1 MGLFERAR
9 DGEGRLR
16 SANDVLNFLGVE
28 NGATIYGGVGE
39 GDEVAEG
46 VQCCL
51 TGCGVRGSVARTLGQ
66 RRNHISWKEFMKIR
80 VISITFTMAVTLA
93 CRTFAADKPIAAAG
107 TNAPLLS
114 TSLKPDEV
122 VARVNGTEIKRK
134 ELDAAVKAFT
144 YQMSRRGRPIPPGQS
159 GGMERD
165 MLDELIGRQLLL
177 QEGSKHIPADIDKKV
192 QEQIDQ
198 VKKQVGSDEQ
208 LKKTLADTGIT
219 FDEYTK
225 RVRDNIIIHEAVQSV
240 VDKEVKI
247 APEDVRAFY
256 DKNPDQFKQPETVRA
271 SHILIRVTPDASDV
285 VKKEKRTQIDSVRTL
300 VKNGEKFAD
309 VAKKF
314 SEDPG
319 SAANGGDLGFFGRG
333 QMVPEFDAAAFSLKT
348 NEISDVITTQYGY
361 HVLLVT
367 DRKPPGTVPFDQVK
381 EDLAQFLK
389 QRKGADITRDQVA
402 SLRKAAKVE
411 ILIPEPP
418 PAPNV
423 ETAPVQAPTK

>member
-1 MGLFERAR
+1 MKTRVVLF
-9 DGEGRLR
+9 
-16 SANDVLNFLGVE
+16 
-28 NGATIYGGVGE
+28 
-39 GDEVAEG
+39 
-46 VQCCL
+46 
-51 TGCGVRGSVARTLGQ
+51 
-66 RRNHISWKEFMKIR
+66 
-80 VISITFTMAVTLA
+80 TFAMAVTVV
-93 CRTFAADKPIAAAG
+93 CRTFAADKPKAAAG
-107 TNAPLLS
+107 TNAPIIS
-114 TSLKPDEV
+114 TTAKSDEV
-122 VARVNGTEIKRK
+122 VARVNGTEIRRK
-134 ELDAAVKAFT
+134 ELDAAVQAFA
-144 YQMSRRGRPIPPGQS
+144 YQMSRRGRPIPPSQ
-159 GGMERD
+159 GGGVQRD

-192 QEQIDQ
+192 QEQIAQ
-198 VKKQVGSDEQ
+198 VKSQVGGEEQ
-208 LKKTLADTGIT
+208 LQKTLADTGIT

-225 RVRDNIIIHEAVQSV
+225 RVRDNVIIREAVQSV

-247 APEDVRAFY
+247 APEDVKAFY

-271 SHILIRVTPDASDV
+271 SHILIRVAPDASDV

-300 VKNGEKFAD
+300 VKNGEKFTD

-319 SAANGGDLGFFGRG
+319 SATNGGDLGFFGRG

-348 NEISDVITTQYGY
+348 NEISEVITTQFGY

-367 DRKPPGTVPFDQVK
+367 DRKPAQTIAFDQVK
-381 EDLAQFLK
+381 VDLAQYLK

-411 ILIPEPP
+411 ILLPEPP
-418 PAPNV
+418 FAPGV